1 MKHALLV
8 ALALAAGAAVADSKP
23 TGYSITS
30 LNTPDAVFVPSGNS
44 MPISVT
50 APDSALRRATLLLN
64 GHDVTSA
71 LAPSGPGTMS
81 GTVVGLLPGINTFE
95 LLKNAKEKKPLA
107 TLKVAKA
114 KPPVLACGHLV
125 PRVRPAG
132 AQYGD
137 HLGHGRGGKYHHR
150 CAGALRGCRHDQRRP
165 RGHAHA
171 HRDAAEPLHLRD
183 QLAGASARRLEQQ
196 VPHAGRRRH
205 RRQRAGHDGAASPRL
220 RGGGERLRP

>member
-107 TLKVAKA
+107 SLKVAKA
-114 KPPVLACGHLV
+114 KGPVQPLAC
-125 PRVRPAG
+125 RK
-132 AQYGD
+132 D
-137 HLGHGRGGKYHHR
+137 SFS
-150 CAGALRGCRHDQRRP
+150 
-165 RGHAHA
+165 
-171 HRDAAEPLHLRD
+171 
-183 QLAGASARRLEQQ
+183 ASALPVPNTAVTSVTPVAATATVPAHCLVIGTINADRIGTPTPTPGPATDPQRPYRYAINWQARLPDAWNSKFHMPGGGGTDGN
-196 VPHAGRRRH
+196 VPGTTA
-205 RRQRAGHDGAASPRL
+205 RL
-220 RGGGERLRP
+220 RQGYAA